1 MNRSVHLL
9 QIIWNTDP
17 EIFKIG
23 GFSLRYYS
31 LLFVVA
37 FVLGFLLMKK
47 MYQREGL
54 GEPQLNPLVI
64 YVIAGTIIGA
74 RLGQVLFYEFGYYK
88 NHLAEMV
95 LPFRIS
101 NGKFEWTGYRGLA
114 SHGGAIGIL
123 TAVWLYARK
132 YKVPMLW
139 VLDRLVIAVA
149 LGGFFIRLGNFFNS
163 EILGQLS
170 TLPWAVVFTK
180 VDLVPRH
187 PAQLYEALAYLAIF
201 GVLWLLY
208 RNEKAQKRGL
218 LFGWFLVLVFT
229 ARFLIEFVKADQEA
243 FESRLLL
250 NMGQLL
256 SLPFVLAG
264 LYFLLRKGSAARP
277 VAEASNKVNTV

>member
-1 MNRSVHLL
+1 MNKSLHLL
-9 QIIWNTDP
+9 QIIWNINP
-17 EIFKIG
+17 EIFRIG

-31 LLFVVA
+31 LLFVVV
-37 FVLGFLLMKK
+37 FILGFLLMKK

-64 YVIAGTIIGA
+64 YVIVGTIIGA

-88 NHLAEMV
+88 NHLPEMI

-114 SHGGAIGIL
+114 SHGGGIGIL

-132 YKVPMLW
+132 YQFPVLW
-139 VLDRLVIAVA
+139 VLDRLVIVVA

-163 EILGQLS
+163 EILGLPS
-170 TLPWAVVFTK
+170 TLPWAVVFAK
-180 VDLVPRH
+180 VDNIPRH
-187 PAQLYEALAYLAIF
+187 PAQLYEAFAYLFIF

-208 RNEKAQKRGL
+208 KNGMAQKRGV
-218 LFGWFLVLVFT
+218 LFGWFLVLVFS
-229 ARFLIEFVKADQEA
+229 ARFFIEFVKADQEG
-243 FESRLLL
+243 FESRLVL

-256 SLPFVLAG
+256 SIPFVVAG
-264 LYFLLRKGSAARP
+264 LYFLWRGNKDEEKASA
-277 VAEASNKVNTV
+277 VSNR